1 MANAIPG
8 VVGRWAA
15 ALLLVIF
22 VPALL
27 IGDYSA
33 GLLAQAFIF
42 AILAVTADLVW
53 GYTGI
58 LTFASAAMFGIG
70 AYAVGAIFVHVSTAG
85 WAISAALLLGI
96 LLAAALS
103 ALIGWL
109 AFYSRIKVSEFYIA
123 VVTLGLSVLF
133 SQSVSY
139 GGALTGGSNGLSG
152 FHTVAVSGQGW
163 YLIAGLALL
172 LAMVAALRV
181 VHSDFGLVLRAV
193 RDHEVRCRYLGID
206 TPLIKTAT
214 FTACNGVA
222 ALAGGLHALL
232 TTVVAPSLV
241 GIVLTTNVLIWV
253 MLGGRAT
260 IIGPVI
266 AAVLVNAATP
276 ELSLSIPLYWQGA
289 LGLLFVIVVV
299 TLPRGLLPGLWHGLT
314 RLRPA
319 AAVRR
324 GEAANAV
331 GPHFVPLASRS
342 PPLRAGHD
350 LVLDIDGVAKSYGS
364 FHALNGVTLQVRR
377 GELVSIVGP
386 NGAGKTSLVRCIADG
401 QERTAGAI
409 AVGGRAIGRSAPDVI
424 VGLGVGRKFQGASV
438 FGSLTVGEC
447 LKIAAWKGRLPS
459 VWRQRP
465 TVALPREAIEVVERL
480 GLDAVWNVPARD
492 VSHGQRQALELAM
505 VLALEPSVLML
516 DEPTAGLTAAE
527 RAAVGGL
534 LTRLVAG
541 GRLAIVLIEHDFAF
555 VKQISTRIVVLH
567 EGRILADGTVG
578 EVADSPLVREVYLG
592 RSRTR
597 GAP

>member
-1 MANAIPG
+1 MRAAARIG

-15 ALLLVIF
+15 ALFLVIF
-22 VPALL
+22 APALL
-27 IGDYSA
+27 IGDYTA

-58 LTFASAAMFGIG
+58 LTFASAAMFGLG
-70 AYAVGAIFVHVSTAG
+70 AYAVGVVFVHVSTAG
-85 WAISAALLLGI
+85 WAVPVALALGI
-96 LLAAALS
+96 LLAVAVS

-109 AFYSRIKVSEFYIA
+109 AFYSRIRVSEFYIA

-152 FHTVAVSGQGW
+152 FHSVAVSFGGW

-172 LAMVAALRV
+172 LAMVAALRA

-193 RDHEVRCRYLGID
+193 RDHEVRCRYLGLD
-206 TPLIKTAT
+206 TPLIKTAI

-260 IIGPVI
+260 ILGPVI

-276 ELSLSIPLYWQGA
+276 ELSLTIPLYWQGA
-289 LGLLFVIVVV
+289 LGLVFVIVVV
-299 TLPRGLLPGLWHGLT
+299 TLPRGLLPGLWQGLA
-314 RLRPA
+314 RLWPA
-319 AAVRR
+319 ARR
-324 GEAANAV
+324 PGSAPAGGRHYTTLSRPTAAA
-331 GPHFVPLASRS
+331 PA
-342 PPLRAGHD
+342 AHD
-350 LVLDIDGVAKSYGS
+350 VVLDIDGVAKSYGS
-364 FHALNGVTLQVRR
+364 FHALNGVALEVRR

-401 QERTAGAI
+401 QERTAGEI
-409 AVGGRAIGRSAPDVI
+409 AVGGRSIGRSAPDVI

-465 TVALPREAIEVVERL
+465 SVALPAEAIEVVERL
-480 GLDAVWNVPARD
+480 GLDRVWDRLAHD
-492 VSHGQRQALELAM
+492 ISHGQRQALELAM
-505 VLALEPSVLML
+505 VLALEPAVLML
-516 DEPTAGLTAAE
+516 DEPTSGLTAAE
-527 RAAVGGL
+527 RAAVGAL

-555 VKQISTRIVVLH
+555 VKQISSRIVVLH
-567 EGRILADGTVG
+567 EGRILADGTVA

-592 RSRTR
+592 RSRSR
-597 GAP
+597 AEP

>member
-1 MANAIPG
+1 MRATARFG

-15 ALLLVIF
+15 ALFLVIF
-22 VPALL
+22 APALF
-27 IGDYSA
+27 IGDYTA

-58 LTFASAAMFGIG
+58 LTFASAAMFGLG

-85 WAISAALLLGI
+85 WAVPVALALGI
-96 LLAAALS
+96 FLAVAVS

-109 AFYSRIKVSEFYIA
+109 AFYSRIRVSEFYIA

-152 FHTVAVSGQGW
+152 FHSVAVSFAGW

-172 LAMVAALRV
+172 LAMVAALRA

-193 RDHEVRCRYLGID
+193 RDHEVRCRYLGLD
-206 TPLIKTAT
+206 TPLIKTAI

-260 IIGPVI
+260 ILGPVI

-276 ELSLSIPLYWQGA
+276 ELSLTIPLYWQGA
-289 LGLLFVIVVV
+289 LGLVFVIVVV
-299 TLPRGLLPGLWHGLT
+299 TLPRGLLPGLWQGLA
-314 RLRPA
+314 RLWPA
-319 AAVRR
+319 ARHQDLAPAGGRHFTALPR
-324 GEAANAV
+324 AAAS
-331 GPHFVPLASRS
+331 VPA
-342 PPLRAGHD
+342 AHD
-350 LVLDIDGVAKSYGS
+350 VVLDIDGVAKSYGS
-364 FHALNGVTLQVRR
+364 FHALNGVALRVRR

-401 QERTAGAI
+401 QERTAGEI
-409 AVGGRAIGRSAPDVI
+409 AVGGRPIGRSAPDVI

-465 TVALPREAIEVVERL
+465 SVALPAEAVEVVERL
-480 GLDAVWNVPARD
+480 GLDRVWDRLAHD
-492 VSHGQRQALELAM
+492 ISHGQRQALELAM

-516 DEPTAGLTAAE
+516 DEPTAGLTTAE
-527 RAAVGGL
+527 RAAVGEL

-541 GRLAIVLIEHDFAF
+541 GRLAVVLIEHDFAF
-555 VKQISTRIVVLH
+555 VKQISSRIVVLH
-567 EGRILADGTVG
+567 EGRILADGTVA

-592 RSRTR
+592 RSRSR
-597 GAP
+597 AEP